1 MTVYDAIELNMLAQL
16 QQMLELK
23 RSQGQQGVIPQA
35 QGVQGGQNAVPLMHA
50 PHTEGVSE
58 EAPSFHQAYP
68 LDGTEYVVNTADE
81 DRADLAE
88 MAQVEAKGETP
99 IPWEAVKAEIAP
111 VPSDIEVARA
121 ITVYSQKAGVPKAR
135 ELIESFGVKNAM
147 AVPDERR
154 AEFIAA
160 TVAHVEGL

>member
-23 RSQGQQGVIPQA
+23 RQQGFAHGVIPQA
-35 QGVQGGQNAVPLMHA
+35 QGAQGEQNAVPLMHA
-50 PHTEGVSE
+50 PHMEVVSE
-58 EAPSFHQAYP
+58 EASSFHQAST
-68 LDGTEYVVNTADE
+68 LDGTEYVVNTAE
-81 DRADLAE
+81 PASA
-88 MAQVEAKGETP
+88 P
-99 IPWEAVKAEIAP
+99 I
-111 VPSDIEVARA
+111 PSDIEVARA

-160 TVAHVEGL
+160 TLAQAEGL